1 MVELHEMAHGLI
13 VLFAE
18 VLILGLRETVE
29 LCAMDVE
36 AVRAGEVAQVEL
48 EIPAVLDEQFTLNP
62 VAPDGLMCNGAES
75 GFKRL
80 R

>member
-1 MVELHEMAHGLI
+1 MAHGLI

-18 VLILGLRETVE
+18 VLILGMRETME

-75 GFKRL
+75 GFERL